1 MAEVGVHPLV
11 PALAKVSDHPV
22 NKDRIDVR
30 RSCFGGRASR
40 RAHLGHLSSAH
51 SAPKSSWSL
60 FRAGDCEVR
69 AIVPG
74 QNEITGKNGD
84 WIQGAVQLTQKRNAI
99 SAPSLLLKEIRARF
113 ISLKYN
119 IALRQVRRDA

>member
-1 MAEVGVHPLV
+1 VRTWVICRRLTARPKARGHFSV
-11 PALAKVSDHPV
+11 PVM
-22 NKDRIDVR
+22 
-30 RSCFGGRASR
+30 RSPR
-40 RAHLGHLSSAH
+40 HL
-51 SAPKSSWSL
+51 
-60 FRAGDCEVR
+60 
-69 AIVPG
+69 VPG

-99 SAPSLLLKEIRARF
+99 SAPSLLLNEIRARF